1 MVKEVLKLQTLQLE
15 SIYNSIKEYIFNFL
29 DKYLLSYYNLAQ
41 IIFLLLLFGIS
52 NILSKKYKERV
63 INLIPDTFV
72 IKETLGDL
80 FKLIIYVILLWL
92 YIIINSILNFPTY
105 TVIIVANLLT
115 AWIIINLLS
124 DLIKNELLSKI
135 FSILIWTIAAL
146 HVLGI
151 YEEIVNIL
159 SKISFRS
166 GNIHISLLMIIKG
179 ILTLFIFLWIAMKLS
194 SYSEKQIKK
203 LSPLTPSI
211 RVLLTK
217 LLKFVIFTAVI
228 LITMSSLGIDLTA
241 LAVVGGAVGVGVG
254 FGLQK
259 IVSNFI
265 SGIIILLDKS
275 VKPGDVIEID
285 NVYGQVKSISLRYIS
300 VLTLDG
306 KEYIIPNEDLITK
319 KVINWSYSNN
329 LVRANVRVGVSY
341 NSDVD
346 QALNLLEK
354 SVENIERILKNPP
367 PKIFLNEFADNS
379 VDLEIKF
386 WIKDPENGI
395 QNITS
400 KVNKNIWQLFKEN
413 DIEIPFPQQDL
424 HLKSVSPQIENIINE
439 NKK

>member
-1 MVKEVLKLQTLQLE
+1 MVKEVLTLQTFQFENL
-15 SIYNSIKEYIFNFL
+15 YNSAKGYVLNFL

-166 GNIHISLLMIIKG
+166 GNIHISLLMVIKG

-285 NVYGQVKSISLRYIS
+285 NVYGQIKSIGLRYIS

-329 LVRANVRVGVSY
+329 LVRTSVSVGVSY
-341 NSDVD
+341 NSDVEK
-346 QALNLLEK
+346 AMELLQEA
-354 SVENIERILKNPP
+354 IADIDRILSKPP
-367 PKIFLNEFADNS
+367 PKIFLNEFSDSS
-379 VDLEIKF
+379 VNIEVKF
-386 WIKDPENGI
+386 WIRDPENGI
-395 QNITS
+395 NNIKS
-400 KVNKNIWQLFKEN
+400 EVNKSIWKLFKEH
-413 DIEIPFPQQDL
+413 DIEIPFPQQDI
-424 HLKSVSPQIENIINE
+424 HFKSLSPQVKEFFQKE
-439 NKK
+439 

>member
-1 MVKEVLKLQTLQLE
+1 MQTFQFENL
-15 SIYNSIKEYIFNFL
+15 YNSAKGYVLNFL

-166 GNIHISLLMIIKG
+166 GNIHISLLMVIKG

-285 NVYGQVKSISLRYIS
+285 NVYGQIKSIGLRYIS

-329 LVRANVRVGVSY
+329 LVRTSVSVGVSY
-341 NSDVD
+341 NSDVEK
-346 QALNLLEK
+346 AMELLQEA
-354 SVENIERILKNPP
+354 IAGIDRILSKPP
-367 PKIFLNEFADNS
+367 PKIFLNEFSDSS
-379 VDLEIKF
+379 VNIEVKF
-386 WIKDPENGI
+386 WIRDPENGI
-395 QNITS
+395 NNIKS
-400 KVNKNIWQLFKEN
+400 EVNKSIWKLFKEH
-413 DIEIPFPQQDL
+413 DIEIPFPQQDI
-424 HLKSVSPQIENIINE
+424 HFKSLSPQVKEFFQKE
-439 NKK
+439 